1 MLDLYVFYKPET
13 MKKILYT
20 MLIALLGLN
29 LTQAKNLEVQ
39 SPDGKITVTIATA
52 DQLTWS
58 VKIEDQPMIKPS
70 AIALHLQNGE
80 ILGKHS
86 KLKSDKVTAV
96 NTEFEAINYR
106 KKVVKDHFNL
116 LTLKFRDNFDV
127 EFRVYNDAVAYRF
140 VTHRKDMLF
149 IKNEEAN
156 FNFSEDHQA
165 FIPYLWDYRG
175 GEIFNASFESQYTE
189 QKISEFKTDSLAILP
204 LLVDVGDGKKVVI
217 MEADLEDYPG
227 MFLNLNETQIGFKG
241 VYAAYPLEVKVGGY
255 ENMNR
260 IPVKRADFI
269 AKVKG
274 TRTFPWRVLA
284 ISREDKELLN
294 NDIVQ
299 KLAAPSRIDD
309 PSWIV
314 PGQVSWDWWND
325 YNITG
330 VDFVAGMNTATF
342 KYYIDFAAANDA
354 KYIILDWKWSA
365 RFDLNEVNPDVDL
378 EEILAYGKSKNVG
391 IILWAAWCTIMDQMH
406 EAFPKYAAMGVKG
419 WKIDFIDRDDQLAV
433 ASTYEIAKLAAQYKM
448 FVDYHGVFKPTGL
461 QRTYPNVVG
470 YEGVYGLENFKWA
483 DTDAPRYAVTIPFIR
498 NMAGPV
504 DYTSGAMRNA
514 SEADFFPRN
523 HATMSKGTR
532 CHQIAQYVIFEVP
545 IQMLSDSPT
554 MYYKEQ
560 ESTDFITSIPAIFD
574 ETVPLDGKVGEYVA
588 IARKKDNTWYV
599 GAMTNWTARDLTLD
613 FSFLEEGNYR
623 MTIFKDGMN
632 ANTEATDYKKEEL
645 EISSGEKLKIHL
657 AQGGGWAARIEKL

>member
-1 MLDLYVFYKPET
+1 MKYILWAMLAV
-13 MKKILYT
+13 
-20 MLIALLGLN
+20 LLSLN
-29 LTQAKNLEVQ
+29 VAHSKNLEVK
-39 SPDGKITVTIATA
+39 SPDGKITLEVNNQ
-52 DQLTWS
+52 DHLNWS
-58 VKIEDQPMIKPS
+58 VRHNGQILIQPS
-70 AIALHLQNGE
+70 AIALHLGNDE
-80 ILGKHS
+80 VLGINS
-86 KLKSDKVTAV
+86 KLKSNKVTEV

-106 KKVVKDHFNL
+106 RKVVKDQYNL

-140 VTHRKDMLF
+140 VTNRKEEL
-149 IKNEEAN
+149 IIQNETAN
-156 FNFSEDHQA
+156 FNFTDDHQA
-165 FIPYLWDYRG
+165 FVPYLWDYRG
-175 GEIFNASFESQYTE
+175 GELFNASFESQYTE
-189 QKISEFKTDSLAILP
+189 QKISEFRTDSLAILP
-204 LLVDVGDGKKVVI
+204 LLVDVGQDKKVVI

-227 MFLNLNETQIGFKG
+227 MFLNLNETQMGFKG
-241 VYAAYPLEVKVGGY
+241 VFAAYPLEVKVGGY

-260 IPVKRADFI
+260 IPTKRAGYI
-269 AKVKG
+269 AKVNG
-274 TRTFPWRVLA
+274 TRTFPWRIVA
-284 ISREDKELLN
+284 ISESDKDLLN

-299 KLAAPSRIDD
+299 KLASPSRIDD

-330 VDFVAGMNTATF
+330 VDFVAGMNTSTF
-342 KYYIDFAAANDA
+342 KYYIDFAAANKA

-365 RFDLNEVNPDVDL
+365 RFDLTDVNPDVDL

-391 IILWAAWCTIMDQMH
+391 IILWAAWCTILDQMH
-406 EAFPKYAAMGVKG
+406 EVFPKYAEMGVKG

-433 ASTYEIAKLAAQYKM
+433 ASTYEIAKLAANYKM
-448 FVDYHGVFKPTGL
+448 IVDYHGVSKPTGL

-483 DTDAPRYAVTIPFIR
+483 NTDAPRYAVTIPFIR
-498 NMAGPV
+498 NMAGPM

-514 SEADFFPRN
+514 TEADFFPRN
-523 HATMSKGTR
+523 HGTMSKGTR
-532 CHQIAQYVIFEVP
+532 CHQLAQYVIFEVP

-560 ESTDFITSIPAIFD
+560 ESTDFITSIPAVFD

-588 IARKKDNTWYV
+588 IARKKGHTWYV

-623 MTIFKDGMN
+623 MTIFKDGVN

-657 AQGGGWAARIEKL
+657 AQGGGWVARIEKL

>member
-1 MLDLYVFYKPET
+1 
-13 MKKILYT
+13 MKKILCIL
-20 MLIALLGLN
+20 LIALLGFN
-29 LTQAKNLEVQ
+29 LAQAKNLEVQ
-39 SPDGKITVTIATA
+39 SPNGKIALLVATV

-58 VKIEDQPMIKPS
+58 VKLDGETLIQPS
-70 AIALHLQNGE
+70 AIALQLSNGE
-80 ILGKHS
+80 VLGQHS
-86 KLKSDKVTAV
+86 SLKTSKIQQM
-96 NTEFEAINYR
+96 NNSFQAINYR
-106 KKVVKDHFNL
+106 KAVVQDHYTQ
-116 LTLKFRDNFDV
+116 LTLKFKNDFDV

-140 VTHRKDMLF
+140 VTHRKDTLF
-149 IKNEEAN
+149 IQNEVAN
-156 FNFSEDHQA
+156 FNFPADHEA

-204 LLVDVGDGKKVVI
+204 LLVDVGKGKKVVI

-227 MFLNLNETQIGFKG
+227 MFLNLNETKMGFKG

-260 IPVKRADFI
+260 IPSKRADFI
-269 AKVKG
+269 AKVNG
-274 TRTFPWRVLA
+274 TRAFPWRVLA

-299 KLAAPSRIDD
+299 KLAAPSSIAD

-330 VDFVAGMNTATF
+330 VDFVAGMNTPTF
-342 KYYIDFAAANDA
+342 KYYIDFAAANGA

-391 IILWAAWCTIMDQMH
+391 VILWAAWCTIMDQMH
-406 EAFPKYAAMGVKG
+406 EVFPKYAAMGVKG

-433 ASTYEIAKLAAQYKM
+433 ASTYEIAKLAAEHHM
-448 FVDYHGVFKPTGL
+448 LVDYHGVFKPTGL

-470 YEGVYGLENFKWA
+470 YEGVYGLETFKWA
-483 DTDAPRYAVTIPFIR
+483 SIDAPRYTLTLPFTR
-498 NMAGPV
+498 NMAGPM

-514 SEADFFPRN
+514 TEADFFPRN
-523 HATMSKGTR
+523 HAAMAKGTR
-532 CHQIAQYVIFEVP
+532 CNQIAQYVVFEVP

-560 ESTDFITSIPAIFD
+560 ESTDFITSIPTTFD
-574 ETVPLDGKVGEYVA
+574 EIVPLDGKVGEYVA
-588 IARKKDNTWYV
+588 IARKKNNTWYV
-599 GAMTNWTARDLTLD
+599 GAMTNWTSRNLTLD
-613 FSFLEEGNYR
+613 LSFLEDGNYR
-623 MTIFKDGMN
+623 MIIFKDGVN
-632 ANTEATDYKKEEL
+632 ANTEATDYKKEEI
-645 EISSGEKLKIHL
+645 EISSGEKLKIHM
-657 AQGGGWAARIEKL
+657 AQGGGWASRIERL